1 MANIPLQ
8 IRNVASE
15 KVEPIKLPNST
26 HQRDRRHRLKV
37 KRVKISKNLSS
48 SSSDHCFPSWLTVV
62 LQRICTSPWIAM
74 IQMILPEEHV
84 YFYQQKK
91 HLSLYS
97 MPFRLDLTHV
107 LNDDNADDDD
117 DHFLIMLM
125 HLLLIASLK
134 R

>member
-1 MANIPLQ
+1 
-8 IRNVASE
+8 
-15 KVEPIKLPNST
+15 
-26 HQRDRRHRLKV
+26 
-37 KRVKISKNLSS
+37 
-48 SSSDHCFPSWLTVV
+48 
-62 LQRICTSPWIAM
+62 M

-91 HLSLYS
+91 RLSLYS

-107 LNDDNADDDD
+107 LNDDNTDDDDDDDD
-117 DHFLIMLM
+117 DHFFIMLIM

>member
-1 MANIPLQ
+1 
-8 IRNVASE
+8 
-15 KVEPIKLPNST
+15 
-26 HQRDRRHRLKV
+26 
-37 KRVKISKNLSS
+37 
-48 SSSDHCFPSWLTVV
+48 
-62 LQRICTSPWIAM
+62 M

-125 HLLLIASLK
+125 HLLLK

>member
-1 MANIPLQ
+1 
-8 IRNVASE
+8 
-15 KVEPIKLPNST
+15 
-26 HQRDRRHRLKV
+26 
-37 KRVKISKNLSS
+37 
-48 SSSDHCFPSWLTVV
+48 
-62 LQRICTSPWIAM
+62 M